1 MSGCLLSGA
10 PKRERTS
17 TSWSI
22 FCAARDVAIGQRV
35 VAIPFHLRRPKLLYS
50 WMPAA
55 HRGHEPTILL
65 VSASAVPSSPA
76 PQAVPH
82 TAPPQA
88 GALPTWGTLLWP
100 RMVRAARHSYGYLHK
115 L

>member
-1 MSGCLLSGA
+1 MSGCLLTGA
-10 PKRERTS
+10 SKRERTS

-22 FCAARDVAIGQRV
+22 FCAARDVAISQRV

-76 PQAVPH
+76 PQGGSSYRPAPGWRPADLGHSFVAENVAGSQAQLWVP
-82 TAPPQA
+82 P
-88 GALPTWGTLLWP
+88 
-100 RMVRAARHSYGYLHK
+100 
-115 L
+115 